1 MNIKDIWFSEF
12 LKYLTQSKDKGVH
25 DEHWETYVNLCAPC
39 KVNYTYIAFAND
51 MINEA
56 SMILNVT
63 GTGYVVDFPKMK
75 TNPKH
80 RSLSI
85 EQIISQWRSV
95 PDHLF
100 KAIVHRY
107 FIDIHLFGYTEPKLV
122 DDYIRTLK

>member
-1 MNIKDIWFSEF
+1 M
-12 LKYLTQSKDKGVH
+12 
-25 DEHWETYVNLCAPC
+25 NLCAPC